1 MEDIIIWIVIL
12 AIGAGVEFLKK
23 KKAESKGDED
33 LQKATEHKRQQPRPA
48 PFRASGG
55 QQTFRARAA
64 APAPAM
70 HAAARPAEASVH
82 AKPAPAGLHS
92 SYRPLAITEEM
103 DMDMTADTSAY
114 GPLMHDSPAPASSG
128 DRERDAHYARW
139 RQAILDTQILERKF

>member
-33 LQKATEHKRQQPRPA
+33 IQKATERKRQQPRPA

-70 HAAARPAEASVH
+70 HAAARTAEASVH

-92 SYRPLAITEEM
+92 SYRPLAITEV
-103 DMDMTADTSAY
+103 MDMTAATSAD